1 MHAARF
7 GAKFNV
13 QGALARSKH
22 STRYIGYLT
31 QYLAKQLGD
40 CHHPGSAQ
48 RDHGTGSPRRSERYL
63 KRPSSPVPRVHLARM
78 WHDAARRPHDQW
90 EPRSAHLR

>member
-40 CHHPGSAQ
+40 CHHPGSGH
-48 RDHGTGSPRRSERYL
+48 RDCSGQGKAGRMRFIEIPLAGGRAPVSRLSMRLATGREQGACSE
-63 KRPSSPVPRVHLARM
+63 
-78 WHDAARRPHDQW
+78 
-90 EPRSAHLR
+90 ELRA